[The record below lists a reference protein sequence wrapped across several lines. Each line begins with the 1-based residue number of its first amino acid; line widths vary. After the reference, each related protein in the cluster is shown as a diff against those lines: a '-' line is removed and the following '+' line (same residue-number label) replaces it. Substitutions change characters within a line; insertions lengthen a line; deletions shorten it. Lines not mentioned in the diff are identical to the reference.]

1 MSLLSR
7 HNSWCHSFSPV
18 SAGTLSV
25 CVDEKTAD
33 HPVHVAALQFL
44 GTVFTE
50 ETKSR
55 GAEVPTSTSKHAAAL
70 RDIMSAPPAS
80 QLCEM
85 LLRVCGG
92 GGVIIINYLAA
103 IKNNIYIYV
112 CAHDK
117 SRKNIDASS
126 FFLSADARTLRR
138 RPFRTPQRSQLPEL

>member
-1 MSLLSR
+1 M
-7 HNSWCHSFSPV
+7 
-18 SAGTLSV
+18 

-55 GAEVPTSTSKHAAAL
+55 GAEVLTSTSKPAAAL
-70 RDIMSAPPAS
+70 RDIVNAPPVS

-85 LLRVCGG
+85 LLQVCGG

-103 IKNNIYIYV
+103 IKIIYAYV
-112 CAHDK
+112 CLLMTKAE
-117 SRKNIDASS
+117 KN
-126 FFLSADARTLRR
+126 
-138 RPFRTPQRSQLPEL
+138 

>member
-1 MSLLSR
+1 MIGVLGKYLAVKGFKQTALLFR
-7 HNSWCHSFSPV
+7 HNSWCHSFSRV

-33 HPVHVAALQFL
+33 HLVHVAALQFL

-70 RDIMSAPPAS
+70 RDIVNAPPAS

-85 LLRVCGG
+85 LLQVCGG
-92 GGVIIINYLAA
+92 GGW
-103 IKNNIYIYV
+103 
-112 CAHDK
+112 
-117 SRKNIDASS
+117 
-126 FFLSADARTLRR
+126 
-138 RPFRTPQRSQLPEL
+138 